1 MSKLVKL
8 IASLFLVLTLVGC
21 STNDVEETNTPM
33 ATDESATSEVVK
45 LKVLAPKGATA
56 LPFAKMMAEGTH
68 DVTTVDGSDL
78 LQSSLVSPNSE
89 YDVIVAPTNLGV
101 KLISAH
107 KSNYRLIDVL
117 TWGNL
122 YLVAENGVQLSDGSD
137 IALFGENAVVGLVF
151 EDLFSEMNLNKT
163 YYNSVQDAQI
173 ALLSGNTSIALLAE
187 PAASAAIAK
196 GKENGKDLTIMG
208 NIQDLWKDKYGD
220 SYPQASIFVSTDAI
234 DNKLN
239 SVVSLVQDLS
249 AFVEEV
255 NNNSQ
260 VIANYID
267 TVKPE
272 NLGVPNANIAIK
284 TWNSLNIKLV
294 KGSEVIDQL
303 NSLLKLFNV
312 EDARGAIVYV
322 ND

>member
-1 MSKLVKL
+1 MTNLFKLL
-8 IASLFLVLTLVGC
+8 ASLVLVLTLVGC
-21 STNDVEETNTPM
+21 NTSEIETTNTPM
-33 ATDESATSEVVK
+33 VTDEPSTNEVVK

-68 DVTTVDGSDL
+68 DVTTVDGADL

-101 KLISAH
+101 KLISTH
-107 KSNYRLIDVL
+107 NSDYRLIDVL

-122 YLVAENGVQLSDGSD
+122 YLVAENGVQLTEGSD

-151 EDLFSEMNLNKT
+151 EDLFSDMNLNKT

-187 PAASAAIAK
+187 PSASAAIAK
-196 GKENGKDLTIMG
+196 GKENGKELNIIG
-208 NIQDLWKDKYGD
+208 NIQDLWKEKYGD
-220 SYPQASIFVSTDAI
+220 SYPQASIFVSKDAI

-239 SVVSLVQDLS
+239 SVVSMVKDLS
-249 AFVEEV
+249 VFIDEV
-255 NNNSQ
+255 NNDHQ
-260 VIANYID
+260 VIVSYID
-267 TVKPE
+267 IVKPE
-272 NLGVPNANIAIK
+272 NLGIPNANMAIK
-284 TWNSLNIKLV
+284 TWDSLNIKLIN
-294 KGSEVIDQL
+294 GSEVIDQL
-303 NSLLKLFNV
+303 NNFLKLFNI
-312 EDARGAIVYV
+312 EDAAGAIVYV